1 MICNTIKYR
10 GYVGTIE
17 ISEDDNVIFKA
28 KEEGPARLNYL
39 AGPLPV

>member
-17 ISEDDNVIFKA
+17 ISEDDNVIFGKVIRDLQ
-28 KEEGPARLNYL
+28 PHLI
-39 AGPLPV
+39 